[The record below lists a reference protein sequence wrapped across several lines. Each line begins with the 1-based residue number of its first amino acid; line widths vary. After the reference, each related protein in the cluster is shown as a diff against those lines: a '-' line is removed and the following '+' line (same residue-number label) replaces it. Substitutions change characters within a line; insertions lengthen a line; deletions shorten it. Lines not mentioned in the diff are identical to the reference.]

1 MEWREIASGLCQDA
15 AHDKV
20 GWNLGN
26 VQSHLQTSHHAR
38 PYSVELGSV
47 IDKTWIARAGVRIRY
62 PKGERGRKRGRGF
75 YEEREIEIRREKG
88 RGGRKLRGL
97 TGLCTSPKKRK
108 IERHERPSQLCPDAP
123 VREDSVM

>member
-47 IDKTWIARAGVRIRY
+47 IDKTWIARAGVRIGY

-75 YEEREIEIRREKG
+75 YEEREIDTKGKRKRRK
-88 RGGRKLRGL
+88 
-97 TGLCTSPKKRK
+97 K
-108 IERHERPSQLCPDAP
+108 IERSHGIMHKPKKKKEDRKTRTTIP
-123 VREDSVM
+123 VVSGCAR